1 MRYNRRILQNADACR
16 IHLMNGV
23 KLSEAAAQNYRWM
36 LLQPFFSIDDMSMAA
51 LSSGQQQLLHDIAQ
65 DMPELF
71 AKLDDYFPKKQ
82 GVKGKEASNNKLI
95 DVITLYILKSHIK
108 SIV

>member
-1 MRYNRRILQNADACR
+1 
-16 IHLMNGV
+16 MNGV
-23 KLSEAAAQNYRWM
+23 KLNETVAQNYRWM
-36 LLQPFFSIDDMSMAA
+36 LLQPFFSIDEMSMAA

-71 AKLDDYFPKKQ
+71 AKLENYLPKKQ
-82 GVKGKEASNNKLI
+82 SVKGKKASDTKFI
-95 DVITLYILKSHIK
+95 DVITLYILKFHIK

>member
-1 MRYNRRILQNADACR
+1 
-16 IHLMNGV
+16 MNGV
-23 KLSEAAAQNYRWM
+23 KLNKTVAQNYRWM
-36 LLQPFFSIDDMSMAA
+36 LLQPFFSIDEMSMAA
-51 LSSGQQQLLHDIAQ
+51 LSSSQQQLLHDIAQ

-71 AKLDDYFPKKQ
+71 SKLEKYFPKKQ
-82 GVKGKEASNNKLI
+82 GAKDKEASETKII